1 MYPQLSSTALVASF
15 ASLASALLDKPVIQP
30 NFPGGGLA
38 SLGQGLLDHLTP
50 TASTWDH
57 WGAGWIPQDC
67 KTLAEG
73 SGFSP
78 LDITTFNIHYQD
90 CGDVWIFCRHKDSP
104 LSEVHA
110 IDLFGRLPVRMRS
123 FIRHIIFLPGA
134 KSAASIGDNI
144 QMNGDIDITVF
155 VHEVG
160 HSLDSHAFNPSYGVP
175 FSTSS
180 VWIDNYNL
188 DSAVADSYA
197 QTSQQENFAQET
209 VVSLYDKVVPGGIGT
224 IQPDWQA
231 IFHQYATLQGY
242 IGDVIIP
249 GGTCYNRL
257 ANSPPV
263 PQTNSIKTSPGLSN
277 QPDVALSWNVAE
289 IKPVPMSSIFELTE
303 FDEGGRPVGNKT
315 IKLNV

>member
-1 MYPQLSSTALVASF
+1 MALAASF
-15 ASLASALLDKPVIQP
+15 NSLSSALLDKPIIQP
-30 NFPGGGLA
+30 NSPGGGLG

-50 TASTWDH
+50 TASIWDY
-57 WGAGWIPQDC
+57 WAAGWIPQDC

-73 SGFSP
+73 SGFSA

-104 LSEVHA
+104 LSEVDA

-134 KSAASIGDNI
+134 NSAGSSGDNI
-144 QMNGDIDITVF
+144 QMNGKIDITVF
-155 VHEVG
+155 AHEIG

-180 VWIDNYNL
+180 IWIDNYNL

-197 QTSQQENFAQET
+197 QISQQENFAQET
-209 VVSLYDKVVPGGIGT
+209 VVSLYDKVVPGGIGV
-224 IQPDWQA
+224 IQPNWQA

-249 GGTCYNRL
+249 GGRCSSRL
-257 ANSPPV
+257 ANSSPV
-263 PQTNSIKTSPGLSN
+263 LQINSVKANLILSD
-277 QPDVALSWNVAE
+277 QPDVTLSWNVTE
-289 IKPVPMSSIFELTE
+289 IEPVPMGSTLELTE
-303 FDEGGRPVGNKT
+303 FDEAGRAVGRKT
-315 IKLNV
+315 VCLNV